1 MTPDVNVLV
10 SAARLEHP
18 HHKPALRWLENA
30 ANVTTHGRR
39 LALLPGVIAGF
50 LRVTTN
56 RKIFPAPT
64 PIGAAIEFIDS
75 LLGLAHVSVLANGR
89 EWSHLRA
96 LCLQKSLI
104 ANSVPDAWIAAQVLE
119 HREVLATFDRDFTQL
134 LPAAS
139 LLLLKP

>member
-10 SAARLEHP
+10 APARLEHP
-18 HHKPALRWLENA
+18 HHKTALHWLEHAVNL
-30 ANVTTHGRR
+30 TSGKHR

-50 LRVTTN
+50 LRITTN

-64 PIGAAIEFIDS
+64 PIEAAIGFIDDILDS
-75 LLGLAHVSVLANGR
+75 ASVSVLTSAR
-89 EWSHLRA
+89 EWPQLRA

-104 ANSVPDAWIAAQVLE
+104 ANSIPDAWIAAQVLE

-134 LPAAS
+134 LPSAS